1 MSCSKMIALNRKMV
15 EADYQSA
22 VTKNEIAYLNGDV
35 YATAKYVFPN
45 QQHDAQLIVRKFY
58 ENKSLYAIIVQKRIK
73 VGALRMIIEVL
84 RLACTHPDDRFVISP
99 QNVFV
104 ITGMSNVA
112 WQNDFAS
119 CLPECF
125 RKNVKHRARLN
136 SLSSKLEHIRNALII
151 IDEIDTGE
159 KPEQTMHKLLKDSKL
174 TDVKQFTERNVRF
187 LFVSAT
193 VMKHIHD
200 MSDWQDLHERMTM
213 TIPDNYIGHKQFLEM
228 GIAQEYYPLNDAKSV
243 NKWLTE
249 DVLDYGEDF
258 RVHLVRL
265 TNKNTHLMREGC
277 RKLNIKFV
285 ENNSDFN
292 ISEEELHHI
301 FLVISRT
308 KHVVLSVKGR
318 LRRSDFI
325 PNVYKLRVGA
335 AMEGWAKKKD
345 YNALVQGLIGRM
357 TGYDWLTPGHRT
369 GPFRYHLD
377 AIRHYEACYDD
388 PFGKNNYQSSGF
400 KMVNGKIKLNKP
412 VLISNGPMINLP
424 EQAESSRRHIQHSR
438 RYSETDR
445 GYKIFTTLE
454 EAQRFAIDVLNMRS
468 NIKLISGME
477 KQKIGDFYTTNLPTK
492 GVYTLSKVIDF
503 ITDNKGM
510 SKVSLLPT
518 HSTADEV
525 GKILQRTLMCY
536 EDERDSSSFRL
547 VLLWA
552 RLESV

>member
-35 YATAKYVFPN
+35 YATEKYVFPN
-45 QQHDAQLIVRKFY
+45 QERDARLIVKKFY
-58 ENKSLYAIIVQKRIK
+58 ERRNLYAIIVQKRIK
-73 VGALRMIIEVL
+73 VGALRMMIEVM
-84 RLACTHPDDRFVISP
+84 RLACTHPDDDFVISP

-112 WQNDFAS
+112 WQNDFAN
-119 CLPECF
+119 CVPECF

-136 SLSSKLEHIRNALII
+136 RLSVQLERVRNALII

-159 KPEQTMHKLLKDSKL
+159 KPEQTMHKLLKEAKL
-174 TDVKQFTERNVRF
+174 TDVNQFIERNVRF

-213 TIPDNYIGHKQFLEM
+213 TIPDNYIGHRQFLEM
-228 GIAQEYYPLNDAKSV
+228 GIAQEYYPLKDANSV
-243 NKWLTE
+243 DKWLTE

-265 TNKNTHLMREGC
+265 TNKNTRLMREGC
-277 RKLNIKFV
+277 HKLNIKFV
-285 ENNSDFN
+285 ENNSDCN
-292 ISEEELHHI
+292 ISEDELKRI
-301 FLVISRT
+301 FLVMSRK

-335 AMEGWAKKKD
+335 AHEGWTKKKD

-357 TGYDWLTPGHRT
+357 TGYDWLIAGHRT

-412 VLISNGPMINLP
+412 VLISKGPIANLP
-424 EQAESSRRHIQHSR
+424 GQAESSSRTIQHSR

-445 GYKIFTTLE
+445 GYKIFTALE
-454 EAQRFAIDVLNMRS
+454 EAQLFAINVLKMRS
-468 NIKLISGME
+468 NVKLISGME
-477 KQKIGDFYTTNLPTK
+477 KQKLGDFYTTNLPTK
-492 GVYTLSKVIDF
+492 GVYSLSRVIDF
-503 ITDNKGM
+503 ITDKNGV

-536 EDERDSSSFRL
+536 EDERDASTFRL

-552 RLESV
+552 RLESL